1 MAVIL
6 MTMMMTKKMTMT
18 IDENMHL
25 GDLSIFSPRGV
36 EFQDYIIEVTSVE
49 RDHDRL
55 KQDRYLFS
63 YDLDNTGN
71 EVELNEPIANIPI
84 HPLDIEISGDY
95 ITGSYK
101 DAGIGSPPYEVKLW
115 LVIEEQPESFKN
127 D

>member
-1 MAVIL
+1 MVVIR
-6 MTMMMTKKMTMT
+6 MMMTKMRMMMNTN
-18 IDENMHL
+18 ERMHL
-25 GDLSIFSPRGV
+25 GDVSIFSPRGV
-36 EFQDYIIEVTSVE
+36 EFQDYVIEVTTVE

-55 KQDRYLFS
+55 KQDRYLLS

-95 ITGSYK
+95 IKGSYK

-115 LVIEEQPESFKN
+115 LVIEEQPEPLKN

>member
-1 MAVIL
+1 MVVIR
-6 MTMMMTKKMTMT
+6 MMMKRMMNTNEKMY
-18 IDENMHL
+18 L
-25 GDLSIFSPRGV
+25 GDVSIFSPRGV
-36 EFQDYIIEVTSVE
+36 EFQNFVIEVTTVE

-55 KQDRYLFS
+55 KQDRYLLS

-115 LVIEEQPESFKN
+115 LVVEEQPELLEN

>member
-1 MAVIL
+1 MN
-6 MTMMMTKKMTMT
+6 TN
-18 IDENMHL
+18 ERMHL
-25 GDLSIFSPRGV
+25 GDVSIFSPRAV
-36 EFQDYIIEVTSVE
+36 EFQDYVIEATTVE

-55 KQDRYLFS
+55 KQDRYLLS

-84 HPLDIEISGDY
+84 HPLDIEVSGDY

-101 DAGIGSPPYEVKLW
+101 DVGIGSPPYEVKLW
-115 LVIEEQPESFKN
+115 LVIEEQPEPLKN

>member
-1 MAVIL
+1 MAVIP
-6 MTMMMTKKMTMT
+6 MMMTKKRMMMNTN
-18 IDENMHL
+18 EKMHL
-25 GDLSIFSPRGV
+25 GDVSIFSPRGV
-36 EFQDYIIEVTSVE
+36 EFQDYVIEVTTVE

-55 KQDRYLFS
+55 KQDRYLLS

-115 LVIEEQPESFKN
+115 LVIEEQPEPLKN

>member
-1 MAVIL
+1 MVVIR
-6 MTMMMTKKMTMT
+6 MMMTKTRMMMNTN
-18 IDENMHL
+18 ERMHL
-25 GDLSIFSPRGV
+25 GDVSIFSPRGV
-36 EFQDYIIEVTSVE
+36 EFQDYVIEVTTVE

-55 KQDRYLFS
+55 KQDRYLLS

-115 LVIEEQPESFKN
+115 LVVEEQPELLEN

>member
-1 MAVIL
+1 MVVIR
-6 MTMMMTKKMTMT
+6 MMMTKMRMMMNTN
-18 IDENMHL
+18 ERMHL
-25 GDLSIFSPRGV
+25 GDVSIFSPRGV
-36 EFQDYIIEVTSVE
+36 EFQDYIIEVTTVE

-55 KQDRYLFS
+55 KQDRYLLS

-115 LVIEEQPESFKN
+115 LVIEEQPESLK
-127 D
+127 DD

>member
-1 MAVIL
+1 MVVIR
-6 MTMMMTKKMTMT
+6 MMMTKTRMMMNTNEK
-18 IDENMHL
+18 MHL
-25 GDLSIFSPRGV
+25 GDVSIFSPRGA
-36 EFQDYIIEVTSVE
+36 EFQDYVIEVTTVE

-55 KQDRYLFS
+55 KQDRYLLS

-95 ITGSYK
+95 ITGSYQ

-115 LVIEEQPESFKN
+115 LVIEEQPELLEH

>member
-1 MAVIL
+1 
-6 MTMMMTKKMTMT
+6 MMNTNEK
-18 IDENMHL
+18 MHL
-25 GDLSIFSPRGV
+25 GDISIFSPRGV
-36 EFQDYIIEVTSVE
+36 EFQDYVIEVTTVE

-55 KQDRYLFS
+55 KQDRYLLS

-71 EVELNEPIANIPI
+71 EVELNEPIPNIPI

-115 LVIEEQPESFKN
+115 LVVEEKPEPLKN

>member
-1 MAVIL
+1 MAVIP
-6 MTMMMTKKMTMT
+6 MMMTKKRMMMNTN
-18 IDENMHL
+18 EKMHL
-25 GDLSIFSPRGV
+25 GDVSIFSPRGV
-36 EFQDYIIEVTSVE
+36 EFQDYVIEVTTVE

-55 KQDRYLFS
+55 KQDRYLLS

-115 LVIEEQPESFKN
+115 LVIEEQPESLK
-127 D
+127 DD